1 MMLRRIAAVALGA
14 GLLAGCAYSAP
25 PSVVYGYALCA
36 PPAAGET
43 PPAAFRP
50 PVQPPPGAAPPP
62 PIESGANNQCV
73 VPLPSYSYPASPSPS
88 H

>member
-25 PSVVYGYALCA
+25 PSVVYGYAPCA
-36 PPAAGET
+36 PQ
-43 PPAAFRP
+43 AAFRP
-50 PVQPPPGAAPPP
+50 RVQPPPGAAPP

-73 VPLPSYSYPASPSPS
+73 VPLPSYSYPASPSPN